1 VIKLLVKLTVQLRIM
16 KKPCLP
22 IMLIIVAD
30 AQLEKLHKLMVEI
43 KKNVLLALLILP
55 SNLINL
61 IVFVP
66 MVMNLLGINPKVEI
80 TLKHVQLKY
89 QPMVNLTPEKP
100 VLIVNPV
107 LLVLTVKQHVHGQIW
122 NLYLLMEQQ
131 LKL

>member
-1 VIKLLVKLTVQLRIM
+1 
-16 KKPCLP
+16 
-22 IMLIIVAD
+22 MLIIVAD

-107 LLVLTVKQHVHGQIW
+107 LLVLTVKQHVHGQI
-122 NLYLLMEQQ
+122 
-131 LKL
+131 